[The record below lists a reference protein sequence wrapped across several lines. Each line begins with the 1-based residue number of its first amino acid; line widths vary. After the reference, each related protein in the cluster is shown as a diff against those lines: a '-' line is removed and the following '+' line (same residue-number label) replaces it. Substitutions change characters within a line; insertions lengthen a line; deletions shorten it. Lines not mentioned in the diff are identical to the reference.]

1 MDKKLLVQNQKQN
14 KKNKTKKKT
23 KKKKQGEKLT
33 TFYYSTYNHG
43 TSNHEMN
50 FEKIILIVT
59 IQVIDMYMSSIIS
72 VNQL

>member
-1 MDKKLLVQNQKQN
+1 MDKKLLVQNQKQ
-14 KKNKTKKKT
+14 KNKN
-23 KKKKQGEKLT
+23 KKKKKGEKLT

-72 VNQL
+72 INQL

>member
-1 MDKKLLVQNQKQN
+1 MDGQKTFSSKTKQ
-14 KKNKTKKKT
+14 KNKT
-23 KKKKQGEKLT
+23 KKKQGEKLT

-50 FEKIILIVT
+50 LEKIILIVT
-59 IQVIDMYMSSIIS
+59 IQVIDMYISSIIS

>member
-1 MDKKLLVQNQKQN
+1 MDKKLLVQNQKQ
-14 KKNKTKKKT
+14 KKKT
-23 KKKKQGEKLT
+23 KQKKKKQKKQGEKLT

-43 TSNHEMN
+43 TSNHETN

>member
-1 MDKKLLVQNQKQN
+1 MDKKLLVQKQN
-14 KKNKTKKKT
+14 KKSKQ
-23 KKKKQGEKLT
+23 KKKQGEKLT

>member
-1 MDKKLLVQNQKQN
+1 MDGQKTFSS
-14 KKNKTKKKT
+14 KSKTKKQKQ
-23 KKKKQGEKLT
+23 KKKKGEKLT

>member
-1 MDKKLLVQNQKQN
+1 MDKKLLVQKQN
-14 KKNKTKKKT
+14 KKKKQ
-23 KKKKQGEKLT
+23 KKKQGEKLT

-50 FEKIILIVT
+50 FKKIILIVT

-72 VNQL
+72 INQL